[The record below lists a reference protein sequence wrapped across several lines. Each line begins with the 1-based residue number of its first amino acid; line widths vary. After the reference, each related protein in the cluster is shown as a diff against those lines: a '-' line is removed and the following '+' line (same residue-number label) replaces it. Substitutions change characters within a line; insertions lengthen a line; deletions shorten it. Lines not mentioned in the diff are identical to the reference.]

1 MHSLRKINIELIVW
15 VIALLV
21 LGFMDVN
28 GQTPSLCLLKGMGI
42 SGCPG
47 CGLGHSIHYL
57 LHGDWQAA
65 IHSHILGPLV
75 LGTLIYRILQLSR
88 QQFASIKQCTYE

>member
-21 LGFMDVN
+21 LGLMDVN
-28 GQTPSLCLLKGMGI
+28 AQTPSLCLLKRMGI
-42 SGCPG
+42 PGCPG
-47 CGLGHSIHYL
+47 CGLGHSISYL
-57 LHGDWQAA
+57 LHGDWEAA

-88 QQFASIKQCTYE
+88 QQFASIKRCTYE